1 MMEDILTLKD
11 GRKLGYGIYGNAQ
24 GLPLL
29 DFHGIP
35 GSRREAA
42 LIAEFLGREDLCVIG
57 FDRPGYGRS
66 TPRRGFRVLDLP
78 EDVIALADH
87 LKLDRFLVLGYS
99 GGGPFALALAARHP
113 ERIAAIGIVSGVGPA
128 GIGSKGMHESNQK
141 KFDMA
146 RQMPWLARAILSA
159 AFSGLRKNPAR
170 LSSQLHHIW
179 EQMPAPD
186 QKALSDLRFSDGIL
200 TVTRDAILNSVS
212 GWVNEE
218 LLMASPWGFD
228 LQEISCPDIY
238 LWHGGKDKNVPLA
251 MGKAVVE
258 RLPACHA
265 SFLEEEGHLSL
276 LYNHGSEIIDT
287 LIQVG
292 GRKIS

>member
-1 MMEDILTLKD
+1 MIEDILTLKD
-11 GRKLGYGIYGNAQ
+11 GRKLGYGLYGNTQ

-42 LIAEFLGREDLCVIG
+42 LMADFLGREDLCFVG
-57 FDRPGYGRS
+57 FDRPGYGCS
-66 TPRRGFRVLDLP
+66 TPRGGFRILDLP
-78 EDVIALADH
+78 EDVIALTNH

-128 GIGSKGMHESNQK
+128 RSGSKGMHASNQR

-146 RQMPWLARAILSA
+146 RKMPWLARAMLFA

-186 QKALSDLRFSDGIL
+186 QKVLSDWRFADGIL
-200 TVTRDAILNSVS
+200 AVTRDAIQNSVN

-218 LLMASPWGFD
+218 LLMALPWGFTP
-228 LQEISCPDIY
+228 QEISCSNIY
-238 LWHGGKDKNVPLA
+238 LWHGSKDKNVPLA
-251 MGKAVVE
+251 MGKAVAE
-258 RLPACHA
+258 QLPGCRA
-265 SFLEEEGHLSL
+265 SFLKDEGHLSL
-276 LYNHGSEIIDT
+276 LYNHGSEIIAT
-287 LIQVG
+287 LVQAG
-292 GRKIS
+292 S